1 MPLNRTQK
9 AEALDEVTKLFESAK
24 VVVLT
29 DYKGISVEDV
39 TTLRRSIRA
48 AKGRFKIVKNTL
60 ARKVF
65 ADEKYAS
72 FRKLLKGSAALAFG
86 QEDPVE
92 LVKKVTEF
100 AKTSKQLTVTAG
112 LLDGAVL
119 APKDLE
125 VLATLPAKPVLYAQ
139 LMGWMNAPISQ
150 LMSTMDGQVR
160 NFLYLLKGIEEKQ
173 AAAGGASAEATA
185 PTEAPTATET
195 PAPTA

>member
-100 AKTSKQLTVTAG
+100 AKTSKQLPVTAG

>member
-112 LLDGAVL
+112 LLEGQVL
-119 APKDLE
+119 LPKDLE
-125 VLATLPAKPVLYAQ
+125 ILATLPAKPVLYAQ

>member
-1 MPLNRTQK
+1 MPLNRSQK
-9 AEALDEVTKLFESAK
+9 AEALDEVTKLFESSK

-39 TTLRRSIRA
+39 TTLRRSVRS

-65 ADEKYAS
+65 HDEKYAS

-86 QEDPVE
+86 QEDAVE

-112 LLDGAVL
+112 LLEGQVL
-119 APKDLE
+119 LPKDLE
-125 VLATLPAKPVLYAQ
+125 ILATLPAKPVLYAQ

-173 AAAGGASAEATA
+173 AAAGGSSAGA
-185 PTEAPTATET
+185 ET